1 MNKWQSI
8 VNDLRE
14 EGLTQQQIADAVPCS
29 QNYISNIS
37 KGICGKRP
45 SHDIAQGLLA
55 LHKAKQLK
63 KATA

>member
-1 MNKWQSI
+1 MNKWQII

-14 EGLTQQQIADAVPCS
+14 RGFTQQQIADAVPCS

-37 KGICGKRP
+37 SGVSGKRP

-55 LHKAKQLK
+55 LHKASQQ